1 MNVTSLATELGITKQ
16 CLFSYLW
23 RHKYRIDKIGRDAVL
38 TQDQILTI
46 RGYYNNKNN
55 FKRLEL
61 TPRQLE
67 IVIGSLL
74 GDGNLR
80 NPPRG
85 DSSFRKTQCRRRRDY
100 LEWHV
105 KELGLFSKPL
115 YDGTKLAP
123 TRNGNKITTNE
134 IRILE
139 HTDFYTRNSHVF
151 TELRNKWYKDNI
163 KIVPSDVE
171 LSPLVIAVWYCDDGY
186 NDVKRKQIRISTNAF
201 TFNEVELLVSKLKV
215 SNLFFNIQCVG
226 KKPVMNLSRKSYIDF
241 IDIITPYVVCN
252 SMQYKLKIV
261 RPYLVN
267 SQAH

>member
-1 MNVTSLATELGITKQ
+1 MNVTSLATELGIAKQ

-23 RHKYRIDKIGRDAVL
+23 RHKYIIDKKGRDAVL
-38 TQDQILTI
+38 TQDQMLRI
-46 RGYYNNKNN
+46 RGYYNDKNT

-105 KELGLFSKPL
+105 KELDLFSKPL
-115 YDGTKLAP
+115 YDGIKLAP
-123 TRNGNKITTNE
+123 TRSGNKIKTNE
-134 IRILE
+134 RTLE

-151 TELRNKWYKDNI
+151 TELRSKWYKDNV
-163 KIVPSDVE
+163 KIIPSDVE

-201 TFNEVELLVSKLKV
+201 TFNEVEILVSKLKAN
-215 SNLFFNIQCVG
+215 NLFFNIQRVG
-226 KKPVMNLSRKSYIDF
+226 EKPVMSLSRKSYADF
-241 IDIITPYVVCN
+241 IDVVSPHVVCN
-252 SMQYKLKIV
+252 SMLYKLAT
-261 RPYLVN
+261 
-267 SQAH
+267 SC